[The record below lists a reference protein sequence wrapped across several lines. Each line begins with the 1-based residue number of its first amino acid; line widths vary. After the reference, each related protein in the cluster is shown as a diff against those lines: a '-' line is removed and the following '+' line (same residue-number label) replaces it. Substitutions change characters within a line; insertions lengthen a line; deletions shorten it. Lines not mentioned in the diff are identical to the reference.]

1 MIIQGFSKT
10 SLLDY
15 PGHVAATIFTGG
27 CNFRCPFCHNSDLIL
42 NPMPSNYISEEE
54 ILAFLNK
61 RKNIL
66 SGICIT
72 GGEPT
77 LQPDL
82 AVFIRKVKELGY
94 AVKLD
99 TNGYKPEVLE
109 ALLQEELLDYVAMDI
124 KNCKKKYAQTAG
136 VADLELGK
144 IEKSM
149 ELLTAYG
156 LPHEYRTT
164 VVKEFHKKEDLEAIG
179 CWINGRA
186 DWYLQ
191 PYRDSGEILA
201 KVQGDGYAGGGSVM
215 QNADFVGA
223 DGLHGYE
230 NNVLKDLAE
239 ELNKMAGAKDFETAY
254 QKITGKNL
262 EKVNSHTIHY
272 GHIIDSNT
280 KETIDEVLVSIFK
293 APKTYTKEDVVEINC
308 HGGVYVTNLIYEN
321 LVLIGARPAEPGE
334 FTKRAFLNGRI
345 DLTKAEAVM
354 DVIDAENKTAV
365 KFLEVCHEKT

>member
-1 MIIQGFSKT
+1 MQIVGLNKT
-10 SLLDY
+10 TLLDY
-15 PGHVAATIFTGG
+15 PGRVAATVFTGG
-27 CNFRCPFCHNSDLIL
+27 CNFRCPFCHNGDLVL
-42 NPMPSNYISEEE
+42 KASALDAYSEEE
-54 ILAFLNK
+54 VFSFLEK
-61 RKNIL
+61 RKKVL
-66 SGICIT
+66 SGVCIT

-82 AVFIRKVKELGY
+82 AVFIQKVKELGY

-109 ALLQEELLDYVAMDI
+109 ELLQEELLDYVAMDI

-136 VADLELGK
+136 VAALELGK

-179 CWINGRA
+179 RWINGRA

-230 NNVLKDLAE
+230 NNVLKEVAE
-239 ELNKMAGAKDFETAY
+239 ELNKMPEMT
-254 QKITGKNL
+254 
-262 EKVNSHTIHY
+262 
-272 GHIIDSNT
+272 
-280 KETIDEVLVSIFK
+280 
-293 APKTYTKEDVVEINC
+293 
-308 HGGVYVTNLIYEN
+308 
-321 LVLIGARPAEPGE
+321 
-334 FTKRAFLNGRI
+334 GRI
-345 DLTKAEAVM
+345 FLRGM
-354 DVIDAENKTAV
+354 D
-365 KFLEVCHEKT
+365 